1 MEVAHWRCLTLPSRG
16 RPQAGFA
23 HLRPPL
29 MSNVRLQIIMP
40 ENKDLLELYK
50 QHQASRDKY
59 TYFLLAAAGAAIGFA
74 VQKTEGLLLSWWLL
88 PVGFAI
94 MCWGVSFYY
103 GCQNLTWVQTA
114 IYANYNL
121 LQLKA
126 GVHPEQPPHLELTNA
141 AISGVSTALDNN
153 AANAQFFGV
162 WQFRMLITGAVF
174 FIGWRVA
181 EMVRLT
187 YAA

>member
-1 MEVAHWRCLTLPSRG
+1 LYLKRPRWTTPPSELLKTTPNFSVFKVVA
-16 RPQAGFA
+16 
-23 HLRPPL
+23 
-29 MSNVRLQIIMP
+29 N
-40 ENKDLLELYK
+40 
-50 QHQASRDKY
+50 
-59 TYFLLAAAGAAIGFA
+59 
-74 VQKTEGLLLSWWLL
+74 
-88 PVGFAI
+88 I